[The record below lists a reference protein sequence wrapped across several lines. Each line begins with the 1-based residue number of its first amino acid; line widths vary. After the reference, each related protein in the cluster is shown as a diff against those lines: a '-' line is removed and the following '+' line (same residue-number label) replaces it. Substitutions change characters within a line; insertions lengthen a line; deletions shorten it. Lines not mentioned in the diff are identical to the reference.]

1 MRDAISRKTSVCL
14 LCLAAILISACGGG
28 SSSTG
33 GPPAETTT
41 IGDAG
46 PPTVVKTHTP
56 PRYASGKEVIARSGC
71 LACHQ
76 IGASGNRKLAT
87 NLTHIGSRLSRNMI
101 LRSLRGGPNIM
112 PSFES
117 LGDRKLNE
125 VADFLSQLR

>member
-1 MRDAISRKTSVCL
+1 MSDAISRKISVCM
-14 LCLAAILISACGGG
+14 LCLATMLISACGGG

-33 GPPAETTT
+33 GPPAATTT
-41 IGDAG
+41 IGGAG

-56 PRYASGKEVIARSGC
+56 ARHDSGKEVIARSGC

-76 IGASGNRKLAT
+76 IGANGNRTLAS
-87 NLTHIGSRLSRNMI
+87 NLTHIGSRLSRNAI

-125 VADFLSQLR
+125 VADFLSQLK